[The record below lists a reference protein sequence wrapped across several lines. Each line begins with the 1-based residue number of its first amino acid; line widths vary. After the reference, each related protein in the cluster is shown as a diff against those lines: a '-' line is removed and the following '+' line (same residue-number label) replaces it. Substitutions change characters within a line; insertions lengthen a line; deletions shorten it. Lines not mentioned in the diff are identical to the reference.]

1 MSRFVSSVLVCCL
14 LALPSIAW
22 SKPNPK
28 TTSKTVT
35 KTSLQAVPTIESLK
49 KQCLATK
56 GVAWNDKTNRC
67 ELNRRPVPV
76 WPIVV
81 VGTSVAV
88 GALAAVIA
96 INVLD
101 SASSPKNVQ
110 FGGDFKVMSR

>member
-28 TTSKTVT
+28 TAT
-35 KTSLQAVPTIESLK
+35 KTSLQAIPTIESLK

-67 ELNRRPVPV
+67 ELNRRPVSV

-81 VGTSVAV
+81 VGGALVVT
-88 GALAAVIA
+88 GALAAA
-96 INVLD
+96 ITVGMVT
-101 SASSPKNVQ
+101 SGSTTRTYTGSGGIFVQ
-110 FGGDFKVMSR
+110 